1 MNGAGMMAELNPVPL
16 AAMPLTVERAQASD
30 GADGVEAGFSRLS
43 AFVTNPKWTV
53 AKLGGWREASTDADP
68 AGTPRRE

>member
-43 AFVTNPKWTV
+43 AFVTTRNGTRHTMNVVNWV
-53 AKLGGWREASTDADP
+53 LGN
-68 AGTPRRE
+68 

>member
-30 GADGVEAGFSRLS
+30 GADGVEAGFRVCQRL
-43 AFVTNPKWTV
+43 
-53 AKLGGWREASTDADP
+53 
-68 AGTPRRE
+68 